1 MGRLTPAQV
10 KLARHALGLV
20 DGRKAS
26 YRNRFAAN
34 PARADHADWMRMC
47 RKGAAQRR
55 SAQAVGGSLD
65 LFWLTTAGAEAVLLP
80 GETLDPE
87 DFPEIA
93 LKDAPK

>member
-10 KLARHALGLV
+10 KLARHALGLG

-26 YRNRFAAN
+26 YRNRFAAS
-34 PARADHADWMRMC
+34 PGTPDHAEWMRMY
-47 RKGAAQRR
+47 RKGAANYR
-55 SAQAVGGSLD
+55 SARAVGGSLD
-65 LFWLTTAGAEAVLLP
+65 LFWLTTDCAEAVLLP

-87 DFPEIA
+87 DFPAIA